1 MAGNGNHPGSVP
13 SRPTG
18 KEKRSLEREDGPTGA
33 RALRRQTRGLLSDV
47 GTPFGGQGQ
56 LSDDEPRHAIGRIHT
71 KKKTVAAS
79 EQNQQERAQWRAQAE
94 QLDAERLVIV
104 DECGSHIA
112 LTPRYGWGPKGER
125 VRGSV
130 PRNRG
135 KNMTLIASLCW
146 SGMGECM
153 MIEGSTN
160 ASAFE
165 RYVEEI
171 LSPSLRA
178 GQIVIMD
185 NLSAHKG
192 QKILDLI
199 EARGC
204 QLLFLP
210 SYSPDFSPI
219 EETFSK
225 LKACL
230 RRAGA
235 RTREELQEAIGQ
247 ALLTVTAQDA
257 QGWFRHCG
265 YLPVQGRV

>member
-1 MAGNGNHPGSVP
+1 M
-13 SRPTG
+13 
-18 KEKRSLEREDGPTGA
+18 
-33 RALRRQTRGLLSDV
+33 
-47 GTPFGGQGQ
+47 GTPLGGQGQ
-56 LSDDEPRHAIGRIHT
+56 PSFDEPPHALGRRHT

-79 EQNQQERAQWRAQAE
+79 EQNQQERAAWKTQAE
-94 QLDAERLVIV
+94 QLDAERLGIV

-153 MIEGSTN
+153 MMEGSTN

-185 NLSAHKG
+185 NLSAQKG

-210 SYSPDFSPI
+210 SSSPDFSPL
-219 EETFSK
+219 ETFGVS
-225 LKACL
+225 
-230 RRAGA
+230 
-235 RTREELQEAIGQ
+235 
-247 ALLTVTAQDA
+247 
-257 QGWFRHCG
+257 
-265 YLPVQGRV
+265 